1 MSDDNVIRPTFGAP
15 RNTAPLTRTEA
26 ERTGPDPDPNQP
38 PLRLFGAAAGHRVGL
53 IRDPA
58 AQEGDVFRIV
68 IGPENEQAVETVAL
82 LPAGADAEG
91 EAERIGFAI
100 LRALEVVEGAV

>member
-15 RNTAPLTRTEA
+15 RNAAPVHRTE
-26 ERTGPDPDPNQP
+26 PDSEP
-38 PLRLFGAAAGHRVGL
+38 PPMRLFGAAAGHRVGL

-68 IGPENEQAVETVAL
+68 IGPEDEQAVETVAL

>member
-1 MSDDNVIRPTFGAP
+1 MSDDNVIRPTFGTP
-15 RNTAPLTRTEA
+15 RNAAPP
-26 ERTGPDPDPNQP
+26 ERTDPDAELP

-53 IRDPA
+53 IRDTA

-68 IGPENEQAVETVAL
+68 VGPEDEQAVETVAL
-82 LPAGADAEG
+82 LPAGADTEG

-100 LRALEVVEGAV
+100 LRALEVIEGPV

>member
-1 MSDDNVIRPTFGAP
+1 MSDDNVIRPTFGTP
-15 RNTAPLTRTEA
+15 RNAAPP
-26 ERTGPDPDPNQP
+26 ERTDPELP

-53 IRDPA
+53 IRDTA

-68 IGPENEQAVETVAL
+68 VGPEDEQAVETVAL
-82 LPAGADAEG
+82 LPAGADTEG

-100 LRALEVVEGAV
+100 LRALEVIEGAV

>member
-15 RNTAPLTRTEA
+15 RVAPAPERTE
-26 ERTGPDPDPNQP
+26 PDPEQP

-68 IGPENEQAVETVAL
+68 VGPEDEEAVETVAL
-82 LPAGADAEG
+82 LPATTDAEG

>member
-1 MSDDNVIRPTFGAP
+1 MSDDNVIRPTFGTP
-15 RNTAPLTRTEA
+15 RNAAPP
-26 ERTGPDPDPNQP
+26 ERTDPDADAELP

-53 IRDPA
+53 IRDTA

-68 IGPENEQAVETVAL
+68 VGPEDEQAVETVAL
-82 LPAGADAEG
+82 LPAGADTEG

-100 LRALEVVEGAV
+100 LRALEVIEGAV